1 MHHKV
6 SFYCYLFSKPA
17 DSIIRYDIL
26 WRRDKKKFLLKSS
39 ILYPNFKSATE
50 DIVVMVYETLQATV
64 YGIIGRLRNI
74 EIGYRVYKNLQ
85 PSDQLDPIYDPLI
98 QELLQSIL
106 ERNIMSFS
114 LFGCVS
120 KYRPQNAARD
130 FLKTMGYFV
139 LSTKPPHVY
148 VLEDIARKEN
158 QRHHQ
163 VSNSSLKQ

>member
-74 EIGYRVYKNLQ
+74 EISYRVYKNLQ
-85 PSDQLDPIYDPLI
+85 PADQLDPIYDPLI
-98 QELLQSIL
+98 QELLQ
-106 ERNIMSFS
+106 
-114 LFGCVS
+114 
-120 KYRPQNAARD
+120 
-130 FLKTMGYFV
+130 
-139 LSTKPPHVY
+139 
-148 VLEDIARKEN
+148 
-158 QRHHQ
+158 
-163 VSNSSLKQ
+163 